1 MDIYVKLPAELQLL
15 VDRFIREAQLA
26 DHKQAMASTMLR
38 IANGCRLKS
47 AAHKLAAALP
57 ERRFQ
62 TFKSRTS
69 ERYDFEVELAHG
81 ALVCLTENQIRHYRV
96 HGYALSDEITMLTSL
111 RPSEIINQFVNF

>member
-1 MDIYVKLPAELQLL
+1 
-15 VDRFIREAQLA
+15 
-26 DHKQAMASTMLR
+26 MASTMLR